1 LFVFHGRENSG
12 ERVFR
17 EAFERL
23 KRGNPEVLPQG
34 APLTQS
40 NVAREARRNPCA
52 LAKHKYPALIEEIQD
67 WIRNNVRNDS
77 SPAKVRSTIR
87 ERDRDLELL
96 TIQRDLAL
104 SMLVQADSRILQ
116 LTRQLEGMKM
126 GGNAN
131 GLVAA

>member
-1 LFVFHGRENSG
+1 VFHGREGGG
-12 ERVFR
+12 EKVFR

-23 KRGNPEVLPQG
+23 KRGRPEVLPQG

-52 LAKHKYPALIEEIQD
+52 LAKHKYPALIEEIQN
-67 WIRNNVRNDS
+67 WIRSTAKSDSPPSKAQASLQERN
-77 SPAKVRSTIR
+77 
-87 ERDRDLELL
+87 RDLELL

-116 LTRQLEGMKM
+116 LTRQLEGLKA
-126 GGNAN
+126 G
-131 GLVAA
+131 AAAGSPAAS